1 MRVRIFFLS
10 LSFFPFMILGR
21 NDTITDEEEEEEA
34 PHTVPPEEDQPHYS
48 GLQLPTFKHSLADVL
63 LSALRSLLF

>member
-1 MRVRIFFLS
+1 
-10 LSFFPFMILGR
+10 MILER
-21 NDTITDEEEEEEA
+21 NDTITEEEEEEEA

-48 GLQLPTFKHSLADVL
+48 GLQLPAFKHSLADVL

>member
-21 NDTITDEEEEEEA
+21 NDTITEEEEA
-34 PHTVPPEEDQPHYS
+34 PHTVPPEEDQPHSS
-48 GLQLPTFKHSLADVL
+48 GLQLPAFKHSLAGVL

>member
-21 NDTITDEEEEEEA
+21 NDTITEEEEEA
-34 PHTVPPEEDQPHYS
+34 PHTVPPEEGQPHYS
-48 GLQLPTFKHSLADVL
+48 GLQLPAFKHSLADVL

>member
-10 LSFFPFMILGR
+10 LFFFPFMILGR
-21 NDTITDEEEEEEA
+21 NDTITEEEEEEA

-48 GLQLPTFKHSLADVL
+48 GLQLSAFKHSLADVL